1 MSLNLRLF
9 KDSILAWLRISHL
22 PVVKVYPGYGDQD
35 EILVYGH
42 VLSMGP
48 TPRKKYTDTLLINMY
63 SLIRLF
69 IVRPKAN
76 ALVRLEWNG
85 EIHETRTAADGFFKL
100 EWKPVNTVTVGW
112 GSVRASYIADD
123 GSNSVIAY
131 SGNSIFIPHA
141 SQYSFISDIDDTFLI
156 SHSSNLRK
164 RLYLLFT
171 KNAQSRK
178 PFDGVVKHYQLLA
191 KAGATNDIPNPFF
204 YVSSS
209 EWNLFDYIT
218 EFCRKNELPQGV
230 FLLSQIKQ
238 FKDLLKT
245 GQGKHSEK
253 YVRIARILKAFP
265 HHKYVLLGDDSQQD
279 PKIYA
284 AIVRDFPGIIFA
296 VYLRRI
302 LQTNESTTRGL
313 IEKIETSGV
322 HCSYFIHTAEAI
334 AHSQKIGLIA
344 D

>member
-1 MSLNLRLF
+1 MPLNFRSF
-9 KDSILAWLRISHL
+9 KDSILAWLRLTHL
-22 PVVKVYPGYGDQD
+22 PFVKVYPGYGDTD

-42 VLSMGP
+42 VLTMGP
-48 TPRKKYTDTLLINMY
+48 TPRKKYTDSLLINMF
-63 SLIRLF
+63 SFIRLF
-69 IVRPKAN
+69 IVRPQAN

-100 EWKPVNTVTVGW
+100 EWKPVNPVMVGW
-112 GSVRASYIADD
+112 DSIRVSYISDD
-123 GSNSVIAY
+123 GSNSVIAD
-131 SGNSIFIPHA
+131 SVGTLFIPHA
-141 SQYSFISDIDDTFLI
+141 SRYSFISDIDDTFLI

-164 RLYLLFT
+164 RLFILFT

-191 KAGATNDIPNPFF
+191 EAGATNDIPNPFF

-209 EWNLFDYIT
+209 EWNLFDYIK
-218 EFCRKNELPQGV
+218 EFCRKNELPRGV
-230 FLLSQIKQ
+230 FLLNQMKQ
-238 FKDLLKT
+238 FKDFLKT
-245 GQGKHSEK
+245 GQGKHAEK
-253 YVRIARILKAFP
+253 YVRITRILKAFP

-284 AIVRDFPGIIFA
+284 SIVRDFPGKIFA

-302 LQTNESTTRGL
+302 LQKNESTTKRL
-313 IEKIETSGV
+313 IEQMETSGV

-334 AHSQKIGLIA
+334 AHSKKIGLIV
-344 D
+344 

>member
-1 MSLNLRLF
+1 MPLNFKTF
-9 KDSILAWLRISHL
+9 KDSILAWLRLTDL

-42 VLSMGP
+42 VLRLGP
-48 TPRKKYTDTLLINMY
+48 TPRKKYTDALLINMF

-85 EIHETRTAADGFFKL
+85 EIHETRTAKDGFFKL
-100 EWKPVNTVTVGW
+100 EWKPVNTVTAGW
-112 GSVRASYIADD
+112 GSVHVSYIADD
-123 GSNSVIAY
+123 DSQSVIAY
-131 SGNSIFIPHA
+131 SGGSIFIPHA
-141 SQYSFISDIDDTFLI
+141 SRYSFISDIDDTFLI

-164 RLYLLFT
+164 RLFILFT

-209 EWNLFDYIT
+209 EWNLFDYIK
-218 EFCRKNELPQGV
+218 EFCRKNELPEGV
-230 FLLSQIKQ
+230 FLLNQMKQ
-238 FKDLLKT
+238 FKDFLKT

-279 PKIYA
+279 PEIYA
-284 AIVRDFPGIIFA
+284 SIVRDFPGKIFA

-302 LQTNESTTRGL
+302 LQKNESPTRRL
-313 IEKIETSGV
+313 IEQIETSGV

-334 AHSQKIGLIA
+334 AHSQQIGLIG
-344 D
+344 

>member
-1 MSLNLRLF
+1 MSLNFRSF
-9 KDSILAWLRISHL
+9 KDSILAWLRITQL

-42 VLSMGP
+42 VLSMSP
-48 TPRKKYTDTLLINMY
+48 TPRKKYTNSFLINMY

-69 IVRPKAN
+69 IVRPQPH

-85 EIHETRTAADGFFKL
+85 EIHETRTGKDGFFKF
-100 EWKPVNTVTVGW
+100 EWKPVSTVTAGW
-112 GSVRASYIADD
+112 DSVRVSYVADD

-171 KNAQSRK
+171 KNARTRK
-178 PFDGVVKHYQLLA
+178 PFDEVVKHYQLLA

-209 EWNLFDYIT
+209 EWNLFDYIM
-218 EFCRKNELPQGV
+218 EFCRKHELPKGV
-230 FLLSQIKQ
+230 FLLSRIKQ
-238 FKDLLKT
+238 FKDLFKT

-253 YVRIARILKAFP
+253 YVRIVRILKAFP
-265 HHKYVLLGDDSQQD
+265 HHQYILLGDDSQQD

-284 AIVRDFPGIIFA
+284 SIVRDFPGKIFA

-302 LQTNESTTRGL
+302 HHKNESTTRML
-313 IEKIETSGV
+313 VEEIETSGV

-334 AHSQKIGLIA
+334 AHSQKIGLIGN
-344 D
+344 